1 LQLTIKTNK
10 MEFKGTIG
18 KWKSSEL
25 KTFGRQ
31 MVDLGDFNGCVDVWY
46 HNGESMTKEEAEAN
60 AKLIAAAPKL
70 LKALQELLYDMD
82 MRDDWSYDVSEAEE
96 AIYKALDNE
105 KL

>member
-1 LQLTIKTNK
+1 
-10 MEFKGTIG
+10 MEFKGTKG
-18 KWKSSEL
+18 EWSVEQEL
-25 KTFGRQ
+25 GYDCD
-31 MVDLGDFNGCVDVWY
+31 VIYEGGEICWLGLSDVID
-46 HNGESMTKEEAEAN
+46 EEKIAN
-60 AKLIAAAPKL
+60 AQLIAAAPKL